1 MMLRR
6 VYPGPVGLHSL
17 FLKGSA
23 TGHRC
28 PHACAAPLI
37 TKYVPGHVRG
47 PKGLRHVVFVCELH
61 GTSLVYTA
69 PMLTSEQFYVSGGDA
84 ALASFGLMKLAV
96 IMNPAQQAAF
106 MKARGARPTGMA
118 AVGGAAGDAELV
130 RAKPLPGA
138 PAPVALPAPGGP
150 MHVEQGFGG
159 GPGMAQGFRGPD
171 RSVPMETD
179 LRQAHNQAA
188 LGGELPSRR
197 LPQAMTGVQSIPG
210 QATIAQRM
218 ATRGGAPGP
227 IPLPARLASLL
238 LPWPE

>member
-1 MMLRR
+1 M
-6 VYPGPVGLHSL
+6 
-17 FLKGSA
+17 
-23 TGHRC
+23 
-28 PHACAAPLI
+28 
-37 TKYVPGHVRG
+37 
-47 PKGLRHVVFVCELH
+47 FVCELH

-69 PMLTSEQFYVSGGDA
+69 AMHRLEQHYVGGGDA
-84 ALASFGLMKLAV
+84 ALASFGLMKLAA

-106 MKARGARPTGMA
+106 MNARGHRPPPQTPQTRPTGLA
-118 AVGGAAGDAELV
+118 AVGGAAGDAELS
-130 RAKPLPGA
+130 RMRPA
-138 PAPVALPAPGGP
+138 PAGTQPIALPAPGGP
-150 MHVEQGFGG
+150 MHVERGFGG

-179 LRQAHNQAA
+179 LRQTHNQAA